1 MTTKNTET
9 KDSVANKT
17 RPGHDV
23 KLPGLR
29 AQAQRLTAKKGE
41 TE

>member
-1 MTTKNTET
+1 MTTKNTEM
-9 KDSVANKT
+9 KDSVVNKT

-29 AQAQRLTAKKGE
+29 A
-41 TE
+41 